1 MNAVTAIEIPSWN
14 GNSGTP
20 PPPPPPDEEEVLVE
34 VEVDWGCWLVVEVV
48 DVVGGAVD
56 VVDMRGT
63 APEIM
68 VRVLSPLFTT

>member
-14 GNSGTP
+14 GNSGTG
-20 PPPPPPDEEEVLVE
+20 PPPPDEGEVLVE

-48 DVVGGAVD
+48 DVVGGAE
-56 VVDMRGT
+56 VVVEVRGT